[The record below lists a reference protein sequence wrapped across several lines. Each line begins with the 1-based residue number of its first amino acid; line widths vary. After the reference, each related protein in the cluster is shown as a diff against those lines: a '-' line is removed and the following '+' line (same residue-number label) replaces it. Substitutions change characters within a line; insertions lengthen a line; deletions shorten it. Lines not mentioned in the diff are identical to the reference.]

1 MPIDISIVLPVY
13 NESESLQ
20 ILYDKIKHVMSGLE
34 PSWEIVFID
43 DGSTDGSRQIL
54 KQLHEQ
60 DNRIS
65 LGIQRRNFG
74 KSVALMM
81 GFELARGTYII
92 TMDSDLQ
99 DDPEEIPI
107 LLAKLNEGYDIVTG
121 WKHERQDPL
130 SKRIPSKIANFVTSS
145 VTGLVLNDM
154 NSGLKAYT
162 RECAKNIHIYGE
174 LHRYIPVIAHMDGYR
189 VSEIP
194 VKHHARQ
201 FGQSKYGAG
210 RLLKGGFDFITILF
224 LGRYG
229 QRPLHFFGIIGGGI
243 LAIGL
248 LINLKLTID
257 WFNGI
262 RPIGDRPLL
271 LLGILMTLVGI
282 QLLSV
287 GLIAELI
294 VAMKEGNEDPL
305 MTARH
310 IFYSSVDSDKDA
322 KKTLNQG

>member
-1 MPIDISIVLPVY
+1 MQIDISIVIPVY
-13 NESESLQ
+13 NEHESLK
-20 ILYDKIKHVMSGLE
+20 ILYEKISEVMSGLNQT
-34 PSWEIVFID
+34 WEIVFVD
-43 DGSTDGSRQIL
+43 DGSTDGSQQLL

-60 DNRIS
+60 HDQIT

-81 GFELARGTYII
+81 GFELARGNTII

-99 DDPEEIPI
+99 DDPEEIPA
-107 LLAKLNEGYDIVTG
+107 LLAKIHEGYDIVTG

-145 VTGLVLNDM
+145 ATGLVLNDM

-189 VSEIP
+189 VSEVP
-194 VKHHARQ
+194 VTHHARQ
-201 FGQSKYGAG
+201 FGHSKYGAG

-229 QRPLHFFGIIGGGI
+229 RRPLHFFGIIGGVV
-243 LAIGL
+243 LALGL
-248 LINLKLTID
+248 LINMKLTID
-257 WFNGI
+257 WFMGI

-294 VAMKEGNEDPL
+294 VAMKERGENPL
-305 MTARH
+305 MTARE
-310 IFYSSVDSDKDA
+310 IFYSTTDEEQDVSEIPV
-322 KKTLNQG
+322 QR